1 MKPFDFRQSS
11 SSDNHKNEGVHCCEY
26 FTVSIIKLAAI
37 LLNDHSFTQLF
48 CLLAVAAAEP
58 GWGRGAWGRGSGW
71 GGRSWG
77 GRAWGA
83 RGWGGRWK
91 REAEA
96 DPQLLL
102 NNGLRTV
109 YSGINTYPT
118 MYNTIPTMY
127 SGLNTYGLYNTGL
140 INSGLRILKREADA
154 EPGWGRS
161 SWGGWGRRS
170 WGGRAWG
177 ARGWGG
183 RWKREAEA
191 DPQLLLNNG
200 LRTVYSGINTYPT
213 MYTSGLNTYSG
224 LNMYSTGL
232 FNTGLYN
239 TGITHIVK
247 RDADAEPGWG
257 RNSWGW
263 NGNAGRWGGWG
274 RGSWSGR
281 NTWGGRRGWSGR
293 SWGRW

>member
-1 MKPFDFRQSS
+1 MKAF
-11 SSDNHKNEGVHCCEY
+11 
-26 FTVSIIKLAAI
+26 IA
-37 LLNDHSFTQLF
+37 LF

-83 RGWGGRWK
+83 RGLGGRWK

-140 INSGLRILKREADA
+140 INSGLRIL
-154 EPGWGRS
+154 
-161 SWGGWGRRS
+161 
-170 WGGRAWG
+170 
-177 ARGWGG
+177 
-183 RWKREAEA
+183 KREAEA

>member
-1 MKPFDFRQSS
+1 MKAF
-11 SSDNHKNEGVHCCEY
+11 
-26 FTVSIIKLAAI
+26 IA
-37 LLNDHSFTQLF
+37 LF

-58 GWGRGAWGRGSGW
+58 GWGRSAWGRGSGW

-77 GRAWGA
+77 GR
-83 RGWGGRWK
+83 
-91 REAEA
+91 
-96 DPQLLL
+96 
-102 NNGLRTV
+102 
-109 YSGINTYPT
+109 
-118 MYNTIPTMY
+118 
-127 SGLNTYGLYNTGL
+127 
-140 INSGLRILKREADA
+140 
-154 EPGWGRS
+154 
-161 SWGGWGRRS
+161 S
-170 WGGRAWG
+170 WGGRSWG

-274 RGSWSGR
+274 RGSWSER